1 MHIEFITR
9 VGSPSPYVGVYQFQD
24 MTIEEKKMYVPI
36 LKKVFPNFDELAKIW
51 FREEQLR
58 EQLGL

>member
-1 MHIEFITR
+1 MSLEH
-9 VGSPSPYVGVYQFQD
+9 PSWNFVRAQ
-24 MTIEEKKMYVPI
+24 
-36 LKKVFPNFDELAKIW
+36 KVFPDFDELAKIW